1 MNHLVAALGAAL
13 LCSACYT
20 YRMTAWDT
28 APVGEQVRG
37 LLSTEARIR
46 LEDSL
51 RLRVDR
57 LEGGLVER
65 NADRALFEV
74 RTTQD
79 EYGRPLY
86 QRIELAQ
93 KDVLRMEVRRLDR
106 LRTAALAA
114 GVAAVTVAVIVFRA
128 SNNPG
133 EPNGG
138 PPLPPDAPPVWL
150 FRIPLPR

>member
-1 MNHLVAALGAAL
+1 MNPRLPALGAAL
-13 LCSACYT
+13 LCCACYT
-20 YRMTAWDT
+20 YRPTAWEI
-28 APVGEQVRG
+28 APAGGQVRG

-57 LEGGLVER
+57 LEGALVER
-65 NADRALFEV
+65 NRDRALFEV
-74 RTTQD
+74 RAARD

-93 KDVLRMEVRRLDR
+93 KDVLRMEVKRLDTF
-106 LRTAALAA
+106 RTAALAA

-138 PPLPPDAPPVWL
+138 PPPPPEAPPVWL